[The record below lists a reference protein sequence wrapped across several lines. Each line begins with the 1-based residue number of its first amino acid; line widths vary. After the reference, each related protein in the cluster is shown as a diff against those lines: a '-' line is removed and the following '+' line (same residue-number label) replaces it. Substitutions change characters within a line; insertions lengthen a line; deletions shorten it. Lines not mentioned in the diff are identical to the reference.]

1 MTSEEQIEET
11 LYEAHAYGIR
21 NEVMS
26 EAVKMMVLKPKMDR
40 PQAYEY
46 ALKKLLIENDQR
58 RKENHNL

>member
-1 MTSEEQIEET
+1 MTAEEQIEET

-26 EAVKMMVLKPKMDR
+26 KAVKKMVLNPKMGR

-46 ALKKLLIENDQR
+46 ALKKLLIENEDSS
-58 RKENHNL
+58 NSA